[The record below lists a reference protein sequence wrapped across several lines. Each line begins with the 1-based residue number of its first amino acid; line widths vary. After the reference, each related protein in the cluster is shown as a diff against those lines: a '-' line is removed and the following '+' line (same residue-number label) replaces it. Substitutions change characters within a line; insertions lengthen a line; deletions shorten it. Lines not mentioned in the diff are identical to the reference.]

1 MEDTELALRLLR
13 LYRSLERQPS
23 TPQSTNTPGRNDT
36 PVGTSPVPRLDV
48 DDGRRLSFL
57 EALGPDDEPPA
68 NTHMQLLSAFYE
80 ESAPDGKAWLMSYLS
95 DHFLGHASPDK
106 RSELFALILR
116 SLPVDSRVMRLAQQ
130 HEWYLRNMGRPQ

>member
-1 MEDTELALRLLR
+1 MEDTELALRLLQ

-23 TPQSTNTPGRNDT
+23 TPEPTNTPGRNDT

-57 EALGPDDEPPA
+57 EAVGPDDEPPA

-95 DHFLGHASPDK
+95 NHFFEHASPDK

-116 SLPVDSRVMRLAQQ
+116 SLPVDSRGMRLAQQ